1 MRLTSY
7 LVNLLLQDLFG
18 DLQVLQADPQLFVL
32 LLQATPLLFHVV
44 QLAVETD
51 GHVLRHLGGQRRRE
65 GWNLAPW
72 VLPIIERQPTD
83 AGSRCYPRATADT
96 VYDLAVGQQ
105 KCSMLN

>member
-18 DLQVLQADPQLFVL
+18 DLQVLQADPQLLIL
-32 LLQATPLLFHVV
+32 LLQMTPLLFHVV
-44 QLAVETD
+44 QLTVETD

-72 VLPIIERQPTD
+72 VFRSSSINVRECHAEHFKYST
-83 AGSRCYPRATADT
+83 
-96 VYDLAVGQQ
+96 
-105 KCSMLN
+105 